1 MYHLHGQIFFLWKKL
16 KEKVSFWKLKFRE
29 CSVEL
34 LLSRDKW
41 FLIFQSFDFHA
52 CISARHLYTLK
63 LKEITYYSKAGNIY
77 QQSFKSTELFFGNT
91 VWHTYCRVNSDRRI
105 WSKDG
110 FEKNYFY
117 YLSDSTEVGIIR
129 QRFCPHI
136 FLFNLRIITNFRCG
150 RGHAVF
156 ATKEVGRI
164 NSHVILSVFFKKLR
178 MVANGLIL
186 IKLYRREE
194 QSINLH
200 ACLSLA
206 AATQI

>member
-77 QQSFKSTELFFGNT
+77 QQSFKSTELFLVIQYGIHIAVLIRIGVSGQKMVLRKITFSIWVTLQKWELFGRDF
-91 VWHTYCRVNSDRRI
+91 VHIS
-105 WSKDG
+105 
-110 FEKNYFY
+110 FY
-117 YLSDSTEVGIIR
+117 
-129 QRFCPHI
+129 
-136 FLFNLRIITNFRCG
+136 
-150 RGHAVF
+150 
-156 ATKEVGRI
+156 
-164 NSHVILSVFFKKLR
+164 
-178 MVANGLIL
+178 
-186 IKLYRREE
+186 
-194 QSINLH
+194 SIYQL
-200 ACLSLA
+200 
-206 AATQI
+206 